1 MIDRMAVRDKLR
13 GKLRIAV
20 AALTA
25 AVVAIATWSPP
36 QAQATPPEQAKCCF
50 EVMTYN
56 MYLGANIQP
65 LFQAK
70 DLDELRQLATEAYAH
85 VHQVDFNLRAVAIAA
100 QIVQAEPEVV
110 GLQELSLWQEVLLSN
125 PSELTTRYDFLQI
138 LLDELEAQGHPYVAA
153 SVVET
158 FSSDP
163 VPIND
168 PEVAAVKWTD
178 RNAVIAR
185 ADLSASELTTANP
198 MGAKFVTYLPVTILG
213 TPIRATR
220 AWTSV
225 DVRVMGAWFRVF
237 DTHFEAFHPLVRL
250 AQVGELVAIMSASPY
265 PIVLAG
271 DINLYPQ
278 SADRPEDRQAWN
290 ILTGAGFVD
299 AWVESDG
306 AFPAYTAGQ
315 PDDLDCTLPSTLDN
329 TVDFVL
335 HDADG
340 YVDAVRHSGDIVGE
354 DPADCTKTTP
364 PLWPSDHAGV
374 VVGLHIPE

>member
-36 QAQATPPEQAKCCF
+36 QVQATPPEQAKCCF

>member
-1 MIDRMAVRDKLR
+1 MIDRMAVRVQSR
-13 GKLRIAV
+13 GRLRIAV

-70 DLDELRQLATEAYAH
+70 DLDELRRLATEAYAH
-85 VHQVDFNLRAVAIAA
+85 VHQVAFNLRAVAIAA
-100 QIVQAEPEVV
+100 QIAQAEPEVV
-110 GLQELSLWQEVLLSN
+110 ALQELSLWQEVLKSN

-138 LLDELEAQGHPYVAA
+138 LLDELERQGHPYEAA
-153 SVVET
+153 SVIET

-168 PEVAAVKWTD
+168 PELAAVKWTD
-178 RNAVIAR
+178 RNAIIVR
-185 ADLSASELTTANP
+185 ADLRASELTTANP
-198 MGAKFVTYLPVTILG
+198 MGAKFATYLPLTIVG
-213 TPIRATR
+213 TPIKATR

-225 DVRVMGAWFRVF
+225 DVQVHGAWFRVF

-265 PIVLAG
+265 PIVVAG

-278 SADRPEDRQAWN
+278 GARPEDQPAWN
-290 ILTGAGFVD
+290 LLTGAGFVD
-299 AWVESDG
+299 AWMESDG

-315 PDDLDCTLPSTLDN
+315 PDDLNCTLPSTLDN

-335 HDADG
+335 HNADG

-374 VVGLHIPE
+374 VVGLHTPEL